1 MTFFTYDECED
12 EYNKKTRGIFR
23 PVHRPLLSIEALISR
38 KAEGVSVGNFPGIVQ
53 GLVKRIDTGY
63 G

>member
-1 MTFFTYDECED
+1 MNTI
-12 EYNKKTRGIFR
+12 KKTGGICR